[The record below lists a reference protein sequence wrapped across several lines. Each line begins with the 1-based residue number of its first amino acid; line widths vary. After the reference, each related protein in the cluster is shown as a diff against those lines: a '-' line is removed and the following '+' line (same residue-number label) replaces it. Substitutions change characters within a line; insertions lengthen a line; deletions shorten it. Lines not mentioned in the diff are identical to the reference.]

1 LTCFFSP
8 FTIHHSSP
16 KPPAPEIPKKI
27 PLESMT
33 ASQLIEFIKEKEKD
47 VTLIDAKEQK
57 IRKEN
62 AGFRKEIE
70 EYLKFV

>member
-1 LTCFFSP
+1 
-8 FTIHHSSP
+8 
-16 KPPAPEIPKKI
+16 
-27 PLESMT
+27 MT